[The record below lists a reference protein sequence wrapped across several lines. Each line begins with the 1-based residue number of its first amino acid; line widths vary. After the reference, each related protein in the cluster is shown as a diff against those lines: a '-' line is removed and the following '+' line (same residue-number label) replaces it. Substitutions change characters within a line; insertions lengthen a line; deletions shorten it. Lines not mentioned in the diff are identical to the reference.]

1 MKDKK
6 SFQEW
11 FYNYAVNNWKLTP
24 KSRQTLFVAGGIVG
38 AAFVTAML
46 INKKK

>member
-11 FYNYAVNNWKLTP
+11 FYNYAVKNWTLTP
-24 KSRQTLFVAGGIVG
+24 SSKQTLFIAGGIV
-38 AAFVTAML
+38 AASIIFYAT
-46 INKKK
+46 KKS

>member
-11 FYNYAVNNWKLTP
+11 FYNYAVENWKLTP
-24 KSRQTLFVAGGIVG
+24 KSKQTLFIGGGIVA
-38 AAFVTAML
+38 AAFIIAL
-46 INKKK
+46 QINKSK